1 MQATLVQI
9 EANQERMQMKIGNA
23 PLVAANMMRNNSD
36 HLFPLFNADN
46 QVPVGFPLNKQAL
59 RILTNLQINPLLD
72 FYGINYDVGNN
83 LLQKRVLL
91 SNFIGGI

>member
-46 QVPVGFPLNKQAL
+46 QVPGLMLIIKFPL
-59 RILTNLQINPLLD
+59 D
-72 FYGINYDVGNN
+72 F
-83 LLQKRVLL
+83 L
-91 SNFIGGI
+91 